1 MLVAVTVSN
10 GDDRSL
16 CHCWTASGVFSP
28 VPSLFI
34 SHCAYSLRFSRA
46 LSVVNGMTYVERI
59 KITIPQ
65 TLAILL
71 LSYNVPARQGRSEHM
86 SNNPQWRINRI
97 FQKLAKVPVGIFRPS
112 LTNRFL
118 HDCFKFAISQWK
130 AIGPQCESNK
140 GSRVFVPTCHTHVT

>member
-16 CHCWTASGVFSP
+16 CHCWTASGVFSS

-34 SHCAYSLRFSRA
+34 SHCAYGLRFSGA
-46 LSVVNGMTYVERI
+46 LSVVDGKTYVECI
-59 KITIPQ
+59 KIAIPQ

-97 FQKLAKVPVGIFRPS
+97 FQKLVKVPVGIFRPS

-130 AIGPQCESNK
+130 AMACNAS
-140 GSRVFVPTCHTHVT
+140 PTKEVASLFLHAIPT